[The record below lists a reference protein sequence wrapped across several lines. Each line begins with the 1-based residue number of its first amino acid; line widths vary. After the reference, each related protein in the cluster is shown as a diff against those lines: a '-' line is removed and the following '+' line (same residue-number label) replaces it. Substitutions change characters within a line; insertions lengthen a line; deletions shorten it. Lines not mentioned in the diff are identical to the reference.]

1 MCGMVILCGSLLL
14 CHLTIL
20 YGSVIHCGLLVILHN
35 MAQSKEGCMIKQKYD
50 NFHAQI
56 YFEHK
61 ISDICNVLTNR
72 LRILTRLGTL
82 L

>member
-1 MCGMVILCGSLLL
+1 
-14 CHLTIL
+14 
-20 YGSVIHCGLLVILHN
+20 
-35 MAQSKEGCMIKQKYD
+35 MIKQKYD